1 MWGLM
6 LKDLLNLRKYLI
18 SLLSVVGAMLVMGLF
33 LGDGSFVAGVG
44 AMLSALVTIVGFSYD
59 ENSHWD
65 AYGMTLP
72 VTRRQYIAAKY
83 LLALLFFA
91 LSTLV
96 GMGMTGAVQLAA
108 GQLSWPD
115 ILGAGLGSL
124 LVGPLAFSIL
134 SPCICRFGVERSRL
148 VLMAVFLLPT
158 GLIMLWAQK
167 GGKVP
172 PIPPALRQAL
182 PWLAALALLALFA
195 GSYLLS
201 CRIYQKKDL

>member
-6 LKDLLNLRKYLI
+6 LKDLLNMRKYLKTLGVI
-18 SLLSVVGAMLVMGLF
+18 VGVMLVMGLCM
-33 LGDGSFVAGVG
+33 GEASFVAGIG
-44 AMLSALVTIVGFSYD
+44 AMLSAMVTIVGFSYD

-72 VTRRQYIAAKY
+72 IARKQYIAAKY

-91 LSTLV
+91 LSALT
-96 GMGMTGAVQLAA
+96 GMGMTAAVQLVS
-108 GQLSWPD
+108 GSISWPD
-115 ILGAGLGSL
+115 VLGAGLGSL

-148 VLMAVFLLPT
+148 AMMMVFLLPT
-158 GLIMLWAQK
+158 GLIMLWARQ

-172 PIPPALRQAL
+172 SLSPDLLQAL
-182 PWLAALALLALFA
+182 PWLALLALLVLFVF
-195 GSYLLS
+195 SYFLS
-201 CRIYQKKDL
+201 VKIYEKKDF